1 MRLLPCLALL
11 LAACG
16 GAPSPEPKQE
26 ARALDPPKITMFYP
40 SEPALRGAGAVNLCY
55 GVENATAVRID
66 PPVERLTPSIS
77 RCFSVSPRKTTVY
90 TLTAEGKDGAS
101 VSRQTTVEVG
111 APAPAF
117 QDLEVSATE
126 VAAGSLVSFCFK
138 ARNATSVKGAPGRFQ
153 RNGAPEGDCLI
164 DTPRQTTTYSI
175 TISGGGLSATE
186 RVTVKVR

>member
-1 MRLLPCLALL
+1 LRLAPWFALL

-16 GAPSPEPKQE
+16 GAPPPEPKQE
-26 ARALDPPKITMFYP
+26 ARALEPKITMFYP
-40 SEPALRGAGAVNLCY
+40 SEPALRGAGSVNLCY

-77 RCFSVSPRKTTVY
+77 RCFSVSPRARTVY
-90 TLTAEGKDGAS
+90 TLRAEGKDGAS

-117 QDLEVSATE
+117 LDLEISATE
-126 VAAGSLVSFCFK
+126 VAAGSPVSFCFK
-138 ARNATSVKGAPGRFQ
+138 ARNAASVQGAPGRFQ